1 VSDWAPRAKPAAV
14 LAVVAGGAALVGEA
28 VLRALPP
35 DARPFSGP
43 VMARVEIDA
52 SREDVW
58 SVAADIP
65 GQVRWMPEMKE
76 VRMVTPGPVREGSI
90 GEATVR
96 IFGIAVKDR
105 VTITT
110 FRPPAAFGIEHEGL
124 FGGKGIMA
132 LEPGPD
138 GTTTVVTWRENLVPP
153 WLPAVGWLVGRP
165 VIAYLYQR
173 DLELLRDVVEDAF
186 PAAAA

>member
-1 VSDWAPRAKPAAV
+1 MAEWAPRAKALAV
-14 LAVVAGGAALVGEA
+14 LAAVTGASALVGEA
-28 VLRALPP
+28 LLRALPP
-35 DARPFSGP
+35 EGRPFSGP
-43 VMARVEIDA
+43 VTARVEIGA

-58 SVAADIP
+58 SVVADIP
-65 GQVRWMPEMKE
+65 AQVRWMPEMKE

-124 FGGKGIMA
+124 FRGRGIMD

-138 GTTTVVTWRENLVPP
+138 RTTTVVTWRENLVPP

-173 DLELLRDVVEDAF
+173 DLELLRDVVEDAS
-186 PAAAA
+186 PTAAS